1 MSEDLYDFE
10 VLRLAAGITRVGR
23 LASPH
28 ARVVRESRVCGS
40 RIAVELAMEGGV
52 VVDYAQEIEAC
63 ALGQAVASAIA
74 ATIVGQ
80 TGAGIRV
87 AAAQFRRMIK
97 QRGEAPTGDWAAL
110 AALAPAVDI
119 PTRHASVLLPFDA
132 VEAAI
137 GAIESS
143 QPDDGQPLAAVT

>member
-137 GAIESS
+137 AEIECG
-143 QPDDGQPLAAVT
+143 QGDDGQPLAAVT